1 MAKHKGIFTSI
12 SRTKNGKLMLDN
24 QALRHYN
31 KTNINGDLKMKDI
44 LQDVVAHTHALGF
57 LSLVKVSNEEGT
69 SIDSM
74 AEDRSVILTGTTAS
88 PVAEFKGTFGMPNL
102 DKLALHLKN
111 PEYKDNA
118 KIDVVEAER
127 NGDTIPTHI
136 HFENAAGD
144 FENDYRFM
152 NKAIIEEK
160 LKTVKFKGATWEV
173 SVQPSMAS
181 IARMKLMSAAHSE
194 EPTFNVKTRDG
205 NLVFSFGDA
214 STHAGEFVF
223 QHGIEG
229 TLAHTWSWPVAQ
241 VQAILNLDGDAT
253 MSISDQGAMKISI
266 NSGMATYDYILP
278 AQSK

>member
-1 MAKHKGIFTSI
+1 
-12 SRTKNGKLMLDN
+12 
-24 QALRHYN
+24 
-31 KTNINGDLKMKDI
+31 MKDI
-44 LQDVVAHTHALGF
+44 LQDIVAHTHALGF

-69 SIDSM
+69 TIDSM
-74 AEDRSVILTGTTAS
+74 AEDRSVILSATTHNAVS
-88 PVAEFKGTFGMPNL
+88 EFVGTFGMPNL

-118 KIDVVEAER
+118 KIEVVQAER
-127 NGDTIPTHI
+127 NGETIPTHI

-144 FENDYRFM
+144 FQNDYRFM

-160 LKTVKFKGATWEV
+160 LKTVKFRGATWNV
-173 SVQPSMAS
+173 TFQPSMAS

-194 EPTFNVKTRDG
+194 EPTFNVKTVDG

-223 QHGIEG
+223 QHGVEG
-229 TLAHTWSWPVAQ
+229 TLAHTWSWPVGQ
-241 VQAILNLDGDAT
+241 VQSILNLDGDAT
-253 MSISDQGAMKISI
+253 MSISDQGAMQISI
-266 NSGMATYDYILP
+266 DSGMAKYDYILP

>member
-1 MAKHKGIFTSI
+1 
-12 SRTKNGKLMLDN
+12 
-24 QALRHYN
+24 
-31 KTNINGDLKMKDI
+31 MKDI

-57 LSLVKVSNEEGT
+57 LSLVKVSNDEGT
-69 SIDSM
+69 QIDSM
-74 AEDRSVILTGTTAS
+74 AEDRSVILSAETAT

-127 NGDTIPTHI
+127 NGEVVPTHI
-136 HFENAAGD
+136 HFENATGD
-144 FENDYRFM
+144 VQNDYRFI

-160 LKTVKFKGATWEV
+160 LKTVKFKGASWNLEF
-173 SVQPSMAS
+173 QPSMAAIS
-181 IARMKLMSAAHSE
+181 RMKLMSAAHNE
-194 EPTFNVKTRDG
+194 EPTFNVKTVDG
-205 NLVFSFGDA
+205 NLVFAFGDA

-223 QHGIEG
+223 EAGVEG
-229 TLAHTWSWPVAQ
+229 TLTHTWSWPVAQ
-241 VQAILNLDGDAT
+241 VQSILGLDGDAT
-253 MSISDQGAMKISI
+253 MSISDQGAMKISV

>member
-1 MAKHKGIFTSI
+1 
-12 SRTKNGKLMLDN
+12 
-24 QALRHYN
+24 
-31 KTNINGDLKMKDI
+31 MKDI

-57 LSLVKVSNEEGT
+57 LSLVKVSNDEGT
-69 SIDSM
+69 AIDSM
-74 AEDRSVILTGTTAS
+74 AEDRSVILSAETHS
-88 PVAEFKGTFGMPNL
+88 PVAEFVGTFGMPNL

-118 KIDVVEAER
+118 KIDVVQAER
-127 NGDTIPTHI
+127 NGETVPTHI

-144 FENDYRFM
+144 FQNDYRFM

-160 LKTVKFKGATWEV
+160 LKTVKFKGASWNVEF
-173 SVQPSMAS
+173 QPSMAA

-194 EPTFNVKTRDG
+194 EPTFNVKTKDG

-223 QHGIEG
+223 QHGVEG
-229 TLAHTWSWPVAQ
+229 ALQHTWSWPVAQ
-241 VQAILNLDGDAT
+241 VQSILSLDGDLT
-253 MSISDQGAMKISI
+253 MSISDQGAMKISV

>member
-1 MAKHKGIFTSI
+1 
-12 SRTKNGKLMLDN
+12 
-24 QALRHYN
+24 
-31 KTNINGDLKMKDI
+31 MKDI

-57 LSLVKVSNEEGT
+57 LTLVKVSNDEGT
-69 SIDSM
+69 TIDAM
-74 AEDRSVILTGTTAS
+74 AEDRSVILTAEAHTT
-88 PVAEFKGTFGMPNL
+88 VAEFTGTFGMPNL

-111 PEYKDNA
+111 PEYQKDA
-118 KIDVVEAER
+118 KIDVVSAER
-127 NGDTIPTHI
+127 NGEVVPTHI
-136 HFENAAGD
+136 HFENTTGD

-160 LKTVKFKGATWEV
+160 LKTVKFKGANWNVAITP
-173 SVQPSMAS
+173 SVAS

-194 EPTFNVKTRDG
+194 EPTFNVRTTDG

-223 QHGIEG
+223 QHGVEG

-253 MSISDQGAMKISI
+253 MSISDQGAMKISL